1 MDRGADLVP
10 RTAARGSASLTE
22 KCCISHISEQTVM
35 AGGGNGSG
43 RVQAD
48 TRCSVTRLG
57 HPLTFGEFLHGL
69 ETPSRISD
77 PPRESGVN

>member
-22 KCCISHISEQTVM
+22 KLLE
-35 AGGGNGSG
+35 
-43 RVQAD
+43 
-48 TRCSVTRLG
+48 VTRLG